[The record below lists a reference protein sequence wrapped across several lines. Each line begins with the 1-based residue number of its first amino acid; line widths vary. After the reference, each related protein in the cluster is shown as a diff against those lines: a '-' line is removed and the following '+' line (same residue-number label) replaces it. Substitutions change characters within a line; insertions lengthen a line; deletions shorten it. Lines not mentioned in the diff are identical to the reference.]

1 MKKFALAALLTFL
14 SVFALTQETQAGGL
28 RLGITAGRVN
38 VQVGG
43 VVFSN
48 FAGRLVPVFQAWV
61 NEPYVF
67 WRVVPDQFGRIYRIP
82 EVRYTRRL
90 VWVYYDQVTNSYGY
104 FDRFGNPVPYRTGGF

>member
-48 FAGRLVPVFQAWV
+48 YAGRLVPGSMSRTSSGAWCPTSSV
-61 NEPYVF
+61 ASTASRKCATPGD
-67 WRVVPDQFGRIYRIP
+67 WSGCTT
-82 EVRYTRRL
+82 TR
-90 VWVYYDQVTNSYGY
+90 
-104 FDRFGNPVPYRTGGF
+104 